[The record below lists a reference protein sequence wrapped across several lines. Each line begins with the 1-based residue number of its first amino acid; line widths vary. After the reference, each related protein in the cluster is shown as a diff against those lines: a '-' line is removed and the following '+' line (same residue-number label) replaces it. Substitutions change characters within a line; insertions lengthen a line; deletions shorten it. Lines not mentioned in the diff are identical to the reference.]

1 MAKLTQRLIE
11 ALSKTGWQEINST
24 AQVSKYRK
32 PDRELY
38 IQPSKTHKGRYA
50 IVVEY
55 PDRKGLTG
63 GMDQDTLI
71 KYLTSDSTN

>member
-1 MAKLTQRLIE
+1 MAKLSQRLIE

-32 PDRELY
+32 PDRDIY
-38 IQPSKTHKGRYA
+38 IQPSSTHKGRYA

-63 GMDQDTLI
+63 GMDLDTLI
-71 KYLTSDSTN
+71 KYLTSDTIN

>member
-1 MAKLTQRLIE
+1 MAKLSQRLIE

-24 AQVSKYRK
+24 AQVFKYRK

-38 IQPSKTHKGRYA
+38 IQPSSTHKGRYA

-55 PDRKGLTG
+55 PDRKGLTA
-63 GMDQDTLI
+63 GMDLDTLI
-71 KYLTSDSTN
+71 KYLTSDSNS

>member
-1 MAKLTQRLIE
+1 MAKLPQRLVE

-38 IQPSKTHKGRYA
+38 IQPSTTHKGRYA

-55 PDRKGLTG
+55 PDRPGLTD
-63 GMDQDTLI
+63 GMDLDTLV
-71 KYLTSDSTN
+71 KYLTKDN

>member
-1 MAKLTQRLIE
+1 MAKLPQRLIE

-38 IQPSKTHKGRYA
+38 IQPSSTHKGRYA

-55 PDRKGLTG
+55 ADRPSLTD
-63 GMDQDTLI
+63 GMDLDTLI
-71 KYLTSDSTN
+71 KYLTSDTIN

>member
-1 MAKLTQRLIE
+1 MAKLSQRLIE

-32 PDRELY
+32 PDRDIY
-38 IQPSKTHKGRYA
+38 IQPSSTHKGRYA

-55 PDRKGLTG
+55 PDRKGLTD
-63 GMDQDTLI
+63 GMDLDTLI
-71 KYLTSDSTN
+71 KYLTSDTTS

>member
-1 MAKLTQRLIE
+1 MAKLPQRLVE

-32 PDRELY
+32 PDSEIY
-38 IQPSKTHKGRYA
+38 IQPSTTHKGRYA

-55 PDRKGLTG
+55 PDRPGLTD
-63 GMDQDTLI
+63 GMDLDTLV
-71 KYLTSDSTN
+71 KYLTKDN

>member
-1 MAKLTQRLIE
+1 MAKLSQRLTE

-38 IQPSKTHKGRYA
+38 IQPSSTHKGRYA

-55 PDRKGLTG
+55 PDRPGLTD
-63 GMDQDTLI
+63 GMDLDTLI
-71 KYLTSDSTN
+71 KYLTSDTIN